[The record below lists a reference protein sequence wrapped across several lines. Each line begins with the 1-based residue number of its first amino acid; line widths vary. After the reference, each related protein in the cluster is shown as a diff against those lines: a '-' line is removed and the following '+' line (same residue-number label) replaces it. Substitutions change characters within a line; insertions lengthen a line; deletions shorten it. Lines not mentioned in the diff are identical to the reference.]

1 MRARAALDGEIDM
14 GRRSHDVHVSKLGNS
29 SWKVTQNGE
38 RISTH
43 RTQQAAIDR
52 GKQEAKQDRV
62 DLVTHGR
69 DGKIRSKDSYG
80 NDPLPPRDT
89 EH

>member
-1 MRARAALDGEIDM
+1 MARK
-14 GRRSHDVHVSKLGNS
+14 HDVHVSPKGGNQS
-29 SWKVTQNGE
+29 GWKVTQNSQVQ
-38 RISTH
+38 STH
-43 RTQQAAIDR
+43 RTQQAAN
-52 GKQEAKQDRV
+52 EAGRREARKDGV

-80 NDPLPPRDT
+80 HDPNPPKDR

>member
-1 MRARAALDGEIDM
+1 MARRNGP
-14 GRRSHDVHVSKLGNS
+14 GDVHVSKFGNS
-29 SWKVTQNGE
+29 SWKITQNGQ

-43 RTQQAAIDR
+43 HTQQNAIDR
-52 GKQEAKQDRV
+52 GRQEAKHDRV

-80 NDPLPPRDT
+80 NDPNPPHDR

>member
-1 MRARAALDGEIDM
+1 MS
-14 GRRSHDVHVSKLGNS
+14 RSKNIHVSRVPGGAR
-29 SWKVTQNGE
+29 WKVSQGGDVL
-38 RISTH
+38 STH
-43 RTQQAAIDR
+43 NTQGNAIDR
-52 GKQEAKQDRV
+52 GRSEAKRDQV

-80 NDPLPPRDT
+80 RDPMPPRDR

>member
-1 MRARAALDGEIDM
+1 MSKHNI
-14 GRRSHDVHVSKLGNS
+14 HVVKDKNNNWQVKQG
-29 SWKVTQNGE
+29 GE

-43 RTQQAAIDR
+43 QTQGNAVVR
-52 GKQEAKQDRV
+52 GKTEARRDGV

-80 NDPLPPRDT
+80 KDPHPPRDR

>member
-1 MRARAALDGEIDM
+1 MR
-14 GRRSHDVHVSKLGNS
+14 RRSHDVHVSKHGDS
-29 SWKVTQNGE
+29 SWKVTQDGE

-43 RTQQAAIDR
+43 HTQSNAIDR
-52 GKQEAKQDRV
+52 GREEARRDGV

-69 DGKIRSKDSYG
+69 DGKIRSKDSFG

>member
-1 MRARAALDGEIDM
+1 MD
-14 GRRSHDVHVSKLGNS
+14 RRNDVHVSRNPGRAT
-29 SWKVTQNGE
+29 WKVTQGGQT
-38 RISTH
+38 ISNH
-43 RTQQAAIDR
+43 HTQTNAVDAGR
-52 GKQEAKQDRV
+52 REARRDGV

-80 NDPLPPRDT
+80 NDPLPPPDR

>member
-1 MRARAALDGEIDM
+1 MAK
-14 GRRSHDVHVSKLGNS
+14 RSSDVHVSKDGNG
-29 SWKVTQNGE
+29 WKTSQGGE
-38 RISTH
+38 KQSHH
-43 RTQQAAIDR
+43 RTQRAAIDR
-52 GKQEAKQDRV
+52 GTRTAKQDGV

-80 NDPLPPRDT
+80 ADRLPPRDT

>member
-1 MRARAALDGEIDM
+1 MAK
-14 GRRSHDVHVSKLGNS
+14 HDVHVVRDKNNNWQVKQG
-29 SWKVTQNGE
+29 GE

-43 RTQQAAIDR
+43 QTQGNAVER
-52 GKQEAKQDRV
+52 GKAEARLDGV

-80 NDPLPPRDT
+80 SDPNPPRDR

>member
-1 MRARAALDGEIDM
+1 MAKK
-14 GRRSHDVHVSKLGNS
+14 HDVHVWKSDSG
-29 SWKVTQNGE
+29 WKVTQDGDRLSN
-38 RISTH
+38 H
-43 RTQQAAIDR
+43 RTQGAAIDR
-52 GKQEAKQDRV
+52 GRGEAKRDGV

-69 DGKIRSKDSYG
+69 DGKIRSKDSFG